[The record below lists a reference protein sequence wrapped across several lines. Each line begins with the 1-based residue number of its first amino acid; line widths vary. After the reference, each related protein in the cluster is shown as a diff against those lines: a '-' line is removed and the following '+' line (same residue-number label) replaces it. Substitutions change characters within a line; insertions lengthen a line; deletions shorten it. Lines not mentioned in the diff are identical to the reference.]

1 MFSLKLPKKQYITIE
16 EFEELRKETDQQLEY
31 IDGVVYM
38 SPSPSTK
45 HQRISM
51 KLSAFLFN
59 LLAGK
64 DCEVFAAPYDIE
76 LVDEESEEKKIII
89 PDLSIICDKTGF
101 IEQKYIGVPEVII
114 EIISPSNQSH
124 DLIFKTNLYQ
134 KFRVKEYW
142 IINPILNNIMV
153 YSLGEDNQYRLIENE
168 KQGMVKSSIITG
180 FEVDVE
186 ALFKQ

>member
-1 MFSLKLPKKQYITIE
+1 VFSLNLPKKQYITVE
-16 EFEELRKETDQQLEY
+16 NFEELRKETDQQLEY
-31 IDGVVYM
+31 IDGIVYM

-51 KLSAFLFN
+51 KLSALLFR
-59 LLAGK
+59 LLEGK
-64 DCEVFAAPYDIE
+64 DCEVLAAPYDIE
-76 LVDEESEEKKIII
+76 LVDEENDEKKIII

-101 IEQKYIGVPEVII
+101 TEQKYIGVPELII

-134 KFRVKEYW
+134 KFCVKEYW
-142 IINPILNNIMV
+142 IINPILNNIMI

-168 KQGMVKSSIITG
+168 KQGLVKSNIING

-186 ALFKQ
+186 ALFK

>member
-1 MFSLKLPKKQYITIE
+1 VFSLKLPKGRYITIE

-38 SPSPSTK
+38 SPSPNTK

-51 KLSAFLFN
+51 KLSAFLFH
-59 LLAGK
+59 LLDGK
-64 DCEVFAAPYDIE
+64 NCEVLAAPYDIE
-76 LVDEESEEKKIII
+76 LVDEESDQKKIII
-89 PDLSIICDKTGF
+89 PDLSIICDKSGF
-101 IEQKYIGVPEVII
+101 TELKYIGVPELII
-114 EIISPSNQSH
+114 EIISPSYQSH
-124 DLIFKTNLYQ
+124 DLILKTNLYQ

-153 YSLGEDNQYRLIENE
+153 YTIGVDNQYRLIENE
-168 KQGMVKSSIITG
+168 KQGLIKSSIING

-186 ALFKQ
+186 ALFK